1 MTFRTGR
8 LLTVASIVVAS
19 IVVIAI
25 AAAGCSSSGSG
36 GGAGGNT
43 TTGATV
49 SIDVGTGT
57 PVKLPKTGLKIA
69 FVSAGLGLPTGTQ
82 QKKGVEEVAKK
93 YGATVTTFDSQFDP
107 TRQFGLIQN
116 VVSSGKYNVLVTLP
130 IVGQQQCTILT
141 KTAPQKN
148 ILVTVMDLPLCG
160 RDLASTTGDK
170 LWSPGTLNTVGVTG
184 NIDEYSAIAKAC
196 AEKSGGGTTVLLNAA
211 QGVPSAVAMVKGFS
225 TESRLRVVENFNTDY
240 SSQDGAAKT
249 AAALKTHP
257 DLKLVM
263 TVNSA
268 VAYGA
273 VRALES
279 AGKTPG
285 KDVFVCDGLGG
296 GAQML
301 SLVQQGKV
309 AVDNYVN
316 DYWLAKAA
324 TQSVFDAIAGKQH
337 ARVIVPGTN
346 GSIVTAGTETW
357 PPLYTSS
364 TVNKYQPTGE

>member
-8 LLTVASIVVAS
+8 LLTVASI
-19 IVVIAI
+19 IVIAI

-36 GGAGGNT
+36 GNT
-43 TTGATV
+43 TSGATV

-69 FVSAGLGLPTGTQ
+69 FVSAGLGLPIGTQ

-130 IVGQQQCTILT
+130 IVGQQLCTILT

-148 ILVTVMDLPLCG
+148 ILVNVMDLPLCG
-160 RDLASTTGDK
+160 RDLASMTGDK

-184 NIDEYSAIAKAC
+184 NIDEYSAMAKAC
-196 AEKSGGGTTVLLNAA
+196 AERSGGGTTVLLNAG

-263 TVNSA
+263 AVNSA

-296 GAQML
+296 GAQMM

-337 ARVIVPGTN
+337 ARVIVPGTD

>member
-1 MTFRTGR
+1 MTFWTGR
-8 LLTVASIVVAS
+8 LLTVAS

-43 TTGATV
+43 TSDATV

-57 PVKLPKTGLKIA
+57 PVKLPKTGIKIA
-69 FVSAGLGLPTGTQ
+69 FVSAGLGLPIGTQ
-82 QKKGVEEVAKK
+82 QEKGVEEVAKK

-116 VVSSGKYNVLVTLP
+116 VVSSGKYNVIIALP
-130 IVGQQQCTILT
+130 IVGQQVCTILT

-148 ILVTVMDLPLCG
+148 ILVSTLTLPLCG
-160 RDLASTTGDK
+160 RDLAPTTGDK
-170 LWSPGTLNTVGVTG
+170 QWSPGTLNTVGVVG
-184 NIDEYSAIAKAC
+184 NVDEYGAIAKAC
-196 AEKSGGGTTVLLNAA
+196 ADKSGGGTTILLNAG
-211 QGVPSAVAMVKGFS
+211 QGVPSEVAMVNGFN
-225 TESRLRVVENFNTDY
+225 TESRLKVVENFNTDY
-240 SSQDGAAKT
+240 TAQDGAAKT

-263 TVNSA
+263 AVNPA

-296 GAQML
+296 GAQMM

-316 DYWLAKAA
+316 NYWLAKAT

-337 ARVIVPGTN
+337 ARVIVPGTD